1 MENSVCGRDYNSG
14 SHFKSKMYDEASKK
28 LKVLLLAYAVIAIV
42 DFLGILDIVSLVF
55 SIVSI
60 VMLFK
65 LGENSDYFR
74 AAAKLTIASVVA
86 LLILALV
93 GAYNDSIGFAVLTL
107 VVTIALAIAICWKEF
122 DGMADLVEDVD
133 HGLYKKWKTYR
144 YIYILGFTLATVGA
158 ALVMTH
164 MVYSAQTIMEL
175 TQAVEN
181 ANAMAMI
188 MKIIALLIDV
198 VKCALIFMEIK
209 VLENCSQN
217 LSDE

>member
-86 LLILALV
+86 VFILGLI
-93 GAYNDSIGFAVLTL
+93 GASEPSIGLAVFTL
-107 VVTIALAIAICWKEF
+107 IVTVALSALICWKEF

-144 YIYILGFTLATVGA
+144 YIYIGGFTLASVGA
-158 ALVMTH
+158 ALVMVH
-164 MVYSAQTIMEL
+164 MINRAQTIMDL

-188 MKIIALLIDV
+188 MKVIGLLIEV
-198 VKCALIFMEIK
+198 VKCALIFMEIRA
-209 VLENCSQN
+209 LENCSQN

>member
-28 LKVLLLAYAVIAIV
+28 LKVLLLAYAAIAIV
-42 DFLGILDIVSLVF
+42 DFLGILDIVSLAF
-55 SIVSI
+55 SIVAI

-86 LLILALV
+86 VFILGLI
-93 GAYNDSIGFAVLTL
+93 GASEPSIGLAVFTL
-107 VVTIALAIAICWKEF
+107 VVTIALSALICWKEF
-122 DGMADLVEDVD
+122 DGMADLVQEVD
-133 HGLYKKWKTYR
+133 SSLYKKWKAYKF
-144 YIYILGFTLATVGA
+144 IYIACFTLATVGA
-158 ALVMTH
+158 TLVMVH
-164 MVYSAQTIMEL
+164 AINNAKTIMDL

-181 ANAMAMI
+181 SNAMAMI
-188 MKIIALLIDV
+188 MKVIDLLIDV

-209 VLENCSQN
+209 ALENCSQN
-217 LSDE
+217 VSEE